1 MAEDNESVNVLMNK
15 LALLCDAAENIF
27 PKGKTVFVFELNEE
41 DLKTVKKEMLIPN
54 DEYKQFKIDLSGTE
68 IIFLPNELS
77 NDEINNS

>member
-1 MAEDNESVNVLMNK
+1 MAEDNESVNGLMNK

-54 DEYKQFKIDLSGTE
+54 DEYKQFKID
-68 IIFLPNELS
+68 F
-77 NDEINNS
+77 NDNPCIDS